1 MHAWTLKLALTV
13 VIAAASLTGLLP
25 DARASVERGFSF
37 GPEAVSPRESDKSA
51 APSAD
56 EIYRRTQAVMAYYG
70 VAAEPESQPVVDR
83 MAGIQTEAGLR
94 AMLEFLDAKSQFNR
108 YFTLDS
114 ASFVSA
120 QDRDSKK
127 LVDFAAPLHASASAD
142 DADRSFD
149 STRLASLARSNPADQ
164 PLKGLRIAIDPGHM
178 GGDLWDERTG
188 KFVIEHASGHKLS
201 EGVMNLQTSML
212 LESRFKSL
220 GADVMLTHRGLGP
233 VSEIP
238 YEKIDV
244 AAFAREELRAV
255 SLQDWF
261 QNLLTSGPVG
271 QALYA
276 AFDSSSN
283 RKKLFSESSRSTYF
297 ISRED
302 LEARARVVEA
312 YDPDLTLIIHYD
324 TSDPPGD
331 PNGTSPSTHNGTKAY
346 VAGSFDSMEYA
357 QRDDRLYFAKHALQ
371 GSFWWQSAR
380 LGQSVVEQIRTQMG
394 IPLDTTGAGV
404 SKQVVPGVWSRN
416 LALNRRIPGRVVSFI
431 ECMYYNTT
439 EFSALYR
446 QTNPMTIDGRSLPY
460 SNRLAQMAKSIG
472 DGVLGY
478 VAGLKQSSLRIP

>member
-1 MHAWTLKLALTV
+1 MQARTLGLAL
-13 VIAAASLTGLLP
+13 SLAFLTCFLP
-25 DARASVERGFSF
+25 DARASVERGFS
-37 GPEAVSPRESDKSA
+37 PEIEPALRATQVRSA

-56 EIYRRTQAVMAYYG
+56 EIFRRTQAVLNYYG
-70 VAAEPESQPVVDR
+70 VAAEPDSQPTVDR
-83 MAGIQTEAGLR
+83 MAGVQSESGLR
-94 AMLEFLDAKSQFNR
+94 ALIGFMDAKAQFDR
-108 YFTLDS
+108 FFTLTS
-114 ASFVSA
+114 TSFSSA

-127 LVDFAAPLHASASAD
+127 VADFAAPLHLSTSSD
-142 DADRSFD
+142 DTDRSFD
-149 STRLASLARSNPADQ
+149 SARLSSMVRSNPVDQ

-212 LESRFKSL
+212 LEARFKSL

-233 VSEIP
+233 VSEVP
-238 YEKIDV
+238 YEKLDV

-261 QNLLTSGPVG
+261 QGLLSAGPAG
-271 QALYA
+271 ATLYG
-276 AFDSSSN
+276 AFDSSTN
-283 RKKLFSESSRSTYF
+283 RKKLFSEDSRSTYF

-302 LEARARVVEA
+302 LEARARVIEA

-380 LGQSVVEQIRTQMG
+380 LGQAVVEQIRTQMG
-394 IPLDTTGAGV
+394 IPFDTTGAGV
-404 SKQVVPGVWSRN
+404 SKQVVPGVWARN
-416 LALNRRIPGRVVSFI
+416 LALNRRIPGRVVTFV

-446 QTNPMTIDGRSLPY
+446 QTNPMTIDGHPQPY
-460 SNRLAQMAKSIG
+460 SDRLGQVAKSIG

-478 VAGLKQSSLRIP
+478 VASLKQGTQRPLP